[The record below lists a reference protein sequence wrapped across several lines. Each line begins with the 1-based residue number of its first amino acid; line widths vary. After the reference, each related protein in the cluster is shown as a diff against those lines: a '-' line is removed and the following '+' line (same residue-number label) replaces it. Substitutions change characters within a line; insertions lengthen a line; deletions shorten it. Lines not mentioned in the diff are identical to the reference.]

1 MTSGSTPSPQPEPRP
16 WLKEKVYDPKR
27 RRTVELVRSSV
38 DALRKDRKRVSLAAL
53 CFRSKEV
60 DPVGKGICES
70 AILRN
75 EEARSYYEQ
84 YRSWKADSRARQS
97 TLQIKNGVVPGRI
110 KANRDLGRARSRY
123 LKLSKAELVERL
135 LAVEQAHAVLQEQ
148 WFRMNDQMLDWRL
161 RAERLEPRHSER

>member
-1 MTSGSTPSPQPEPRP
+1 
-16 WLKEKVYDPKR
+16 
-27 RRTVELVRSSV
+27 
-38 DALRKDRKRVSLAAL
+38 LRKDRKRVSLAAL

-84 YRSWKADSRARQS
+84 HRSWKADSRARQS

-110 KANRDLGRARSRY
+110 KADRDLGRARSRY

-161 RAERLEPRHSER
+161 RVERLEPRHSER